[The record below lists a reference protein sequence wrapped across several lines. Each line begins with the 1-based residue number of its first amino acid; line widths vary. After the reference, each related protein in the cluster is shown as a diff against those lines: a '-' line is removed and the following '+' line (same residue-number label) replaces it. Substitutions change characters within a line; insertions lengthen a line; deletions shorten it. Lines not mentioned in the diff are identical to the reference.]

1 MRISYF
7 SQATLSPFRE
17 MRLVKGPDAGA
28 TTHTT
33 HTKKVRGTKQQSL
46 GIPVELPA
54 SQEALPEGGH
64 RTDKSSAA
72 GIPTVQHY
80 K

>member
-7 SQATLSPFRE
+7 SQLTLSPFRE

-46 GIPVELPA
+46 EDPTTQPA
-54 SQEALPEGGH
+54 SLTMYPEGGH
-64 RTDKSSAA
+64 RTDKTSAA